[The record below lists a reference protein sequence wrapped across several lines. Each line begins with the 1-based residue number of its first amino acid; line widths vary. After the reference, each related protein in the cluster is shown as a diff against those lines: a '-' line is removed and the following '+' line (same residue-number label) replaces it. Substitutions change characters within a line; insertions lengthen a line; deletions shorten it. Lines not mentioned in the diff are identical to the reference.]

1 MREIKFQGIYKPTK
15 EKFIPHNI
23 NFNSKTVVGDFD
35 GEIGD
40 WCHFSLESSGYGDVW
55 LRQYTGLKDKN
66 AREIYEGDILR
77 VWEEDEH
84 VPNHDSGGGIID
96 FDIIEGFSQLG
107 VVDFKGAW
115 FTYET
120 KKHQKGREVSIFA
133 PLDFTNNF
141 EVISNIYEN
150 PELLEAS
157 HASK

>member
-1 MREIKFQGIYKPTK
+1 MREIKFRVWDIVWKKMLTHEDLWDAPFN
-15 EKFIPHNI
+15 ELFISTPDQRPYNI
-23 NFNSKTVVGDFD
+23 M
-35 GEIGD
+35 
-40 WCHFSLESSGYGDVW
+40 
-55 LRQYTGLKDKN
+55 QYTGLKDKN
-66 AREIYEGDILR
+66 GREIYEGDILR

-120 KKHQKGREVSIFA
+120 KKHQKGREENIFA

-141 EVISNIYEN
+141 EVIGNIYED
-150 PELLEAS
+150 PELLEGAE
-157 HASK
+157 